1 MGAIIGLLQQSEL
14 LLLFAVILLGSLA
27 ARLQVGGVRIGVAGI
42 LFTGMVL
49 AALLNRPDHQLKI
62 SAEIKEFGL
71 VLFVY
76 AVGLTSGPGFF
87 RAFQAKGLKANLAVL
102 MALLIGAGIAAVGA
116 HLLHLDRGLRAGL
129 FAGALT
135 NTPALGAASDVLRGT
150 ALESGPVLAYSVTY
164 PFGVLGAL
172 LLLRAFAGLRKQ
184 ALVQEIA
191 EHTGNVAKEIIT
203 ACCEIQQPEVV
214 GKSVGE
220 LEIRSKLGVIVSR
233 VSRAGETLV
242 PTKYTVLERGDVA
255 LIVGTRPDVEA
266 AIAALGVQSRVQL
279 AESRERVDMRRILVS
294 RHDQAGRTLE
304 DLDLARRFNA
314 QVTRLRRADVDLVP
328 SMDFRIELGDRLR
341 VVAPRERLKEVAK
354 FFGDSERELAEV
366 DFVGLALGLCLGLML
381 ARVPIPLFGIEIS
394 LGVAGGPLVVAI
406 LLGHRGRTGPVNW
419 ILPFEINSLLR
430 ELGLLLFLAGVGVGA
445 GAHVHRIASREG
457 LALCF
462 LGALVTTTTTLAVL
476 ILARY
481 WEKAPV
487 IPTMG
492 ALSGTQTQPAALAA
506 AFDLS
511 GKSEATYVAYSMV
524 YPVAMIGKILLAQ
537 LLATGF

>member
-14 LLLFAVILLGSLA
+14 LLLFAVILLGSLV
-27 ARLQVGGVRIGVAGI
+27 ARLQVAGVRIGVAGV
-42 LFTGMVL
+42 LFTGMIL
-49 AALLNRPDHQLKI
+49 AALLSRPGHQLTI
-62 SAEIKEFGL
+62 SAEVKEFGL

-102 MALLIGAGIAAVGA
+102 MALLLGAGIAAVGA
-116 HLLHLDRGLRAGL
+116 HFLHLDRGLRAGL

-172 LLLRAFAGLRKQ
+172 LLLRAFAGSRT
-184 ALVQEIA
+184 
-191 EHTGNVAKEIIT
+191 EHTGNVQKEIVT
-203 ACCEIQQPEVV
+203 ACCEIQEPDAL
-214 GKSVGE
+214 GKSIGE
-220 LEIRSKLGVIVSR
+220 LDIRRRLGVVVSR

-242 PTKYTVLERGDVA
+242 PTKYTVLQRGDVA
-255 LIVGTRPDVEA
+255 LIVGTRPDIEA
-266 AIAALGVQSRVQL
+266 TITALGVRSQVQL

-294 RHDQAGRTLE
+294 RHDRAGQTLE
-304 DLDLARRFNA
+304 ALDLARRFNA

-341 VVAPRERLKEVAK
+341 VVAPRERLKDIAK

-366 DFVGLALGLCLGLML
+366 DFVGLALGLCLGLAL
-381 ARVPIPLFGIEIS
+381 ARVPIPLFGLDIS

-457 LALCF
+457 LALCL
-462 LGALVTTTTTLAVL
+462 LGALVTTVATLAVL
-476 ILARY
+476 FFARY

-492 ALSGTQTQPAALAA
+492 ALSGMQTQPATLAA

-511 GKSEATYVAYSMV
+511 AKSEDTYVAYSMV

>member
-49 AALLNRPDHQLKI
+49 AALLNRPGHQLKI

-102 MALLIGAGIAAVGA
+102 MALLLGAGIAAVGA

-172 LLLRAFAGLRKQ
+172 LLLRAFAAWRKKQ
-184 ALVQEIA
+184 LAHEIA

-203 ACCEIQQPEVV
+203 ACCEVQQPAVV
-214 GKSVGE
+214 GKSIGE

-266 AIAALGVQSRVQL
+266 AITALGVQSRVQL

-294 RHDQAGRTLE
+294 RHDQAGWTLE

-341 VVAPRERLKEVAK
+341 VVAPRERLKDVAN

-366 DFVGLALGLCLGLML
+366 DFVGLALGLCLGLIL

-430 ELGLLLFLAGVGVGA
+430 ELGLLLFLAGVGIGA

-457 LALCF
+457 LALCL
-462 LGALVTTTTTLAVL
+462 LGALVTMTTTLTVL
-476 ILARY
+476 FLARY

-511 GKSEATYVAYSMV
+511 AKSEATYVAYSMV